1 MSTKAVTAD
10 HVFIARF
17 AANLLQ
23 TTMVERSNS
32 VRGRLLN
39 ILREAVAVH
48 RSSIREVSFVSEC
61 LSSTSSFDRDEANF
75 RACIRDLVSCLGRSP
90 APVIGEIASSI
101 RHLLTE
107 AGYSD
112 LMEATLKAFERCN
125 EDEKLVAL
133 LKGVLIEQYVIDT
146 RKEIQDFL
154 GTKSEDREQRELLA
168 GLVNAALR

>member
-10 HVFIARF
+10 HVFVARF

-23 TTMVERSNS
+23 TKRVERSNS

-39 ILREAVAVH
+39 ILREAIAVH

-61 LSSTSSFDRDEANF
+61 LSSTSPFDSDEANF
-75 RACIRDLVSCLGRSP
+75 RACIQDLVSCLGRSP
-90 APVIGEIASSI
+90 APVIGEIASTI
-101 RHLLTE
+101 RRLLTE

-112 LMEATLKAFERCN
+112 IMEATLKAFKRRD
-125 EDEKLVAL
+125 EDEKLVAHINAAL
-133 LKGVLIEQYVIDT
+133 LERHVNIT

-154 GTKSEDREQRELLA
+154 GSKSGECERSELLV
-168 GLVNAALR
+168 GLIDAVLR

>member
-75 RACIRDLVSCLGRSP
+75 RACIELAISP
-90 APVIGEIASSI
+90 ITG
-101 RHLLTE
+101 
-107 AGYSD
+107 AGD
-112 LMEATLKAFERCN
+112 RPRQL
-125 EDEKLVAL
+125 
-133 LKGVLIEQYVIDT
+133 
-146 RKEIQDFL
+146 
-154 GTKSEDREQRELLA
+154 TKSRIPPSAD
-168 GLVNAALR
+168 